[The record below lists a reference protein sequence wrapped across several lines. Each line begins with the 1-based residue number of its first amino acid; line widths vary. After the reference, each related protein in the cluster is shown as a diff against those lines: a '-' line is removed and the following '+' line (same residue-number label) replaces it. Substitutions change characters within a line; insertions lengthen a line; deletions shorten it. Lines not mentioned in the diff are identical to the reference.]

1 MGVNCSDVLAVRL
14 WLDQKLQLRS
24 PSNVVAG
31 FDEGVGGT
39 FFQLDSLQVMHLVA
53 QSKAAAES
61 KQRRRPLHSKLRL
74 RAVLVWP
81 LDCAAECN
89 VAQCVVA
96 GSHVSNSTELT

>member
-39 FFQLDSLQVMHLVA
+39 FFQLDSLQVNSARVYC
-53 QSKAAAES
+53 S
-61 KQRRRPLHSKLRL
+61 
-74 RAVLVWP
+74 
-81 LDCAAECN
+81 
-89 VAQCVVA
+89 
-96 GSHVSNSTELT
+96 VSCCCQPCRIVPAFD